1 MSNENKKDSRT
12 TSEEIKIPDSRNNT
26 DHTEKD
32 LEEEKTD
39 KIPAEA
45 VLSAAESSESSE
57 PDENDEGSVPESD
70 RAENPEADAADN
82 DVIPSEQGAWS
93 DDEEEAQEVL
103 SGKERRRSRRR
114 RKKKQESGK

>member
-45 VLSAAESSESSE
+45 VLSAAESSGCTARGHPRSAAEAR
-57 PDENDEGSVPESD
+57 DGGSRMET
-70 RAENPEADAADN
+70 AA
-82 DVIPSEQGAWS
+82 PGPGHGMQ
-93 DDEEEAQEVL
+93 
-103 SGKERRRSRRR
+103 RRGVT
-114 RKKKQESGK
+114 Q